1 MSSTTTFATLS
12 STSASTSTCTSP
24 MMYELPIK
32 DAACGIPND
41 ADYKTTFESCAC
53 PATVQAYHSGCALY
67 APALDQSV
75 QDLIDDVWCTG
86 GTDTTATGKYKIAT
100 ATPTSTSNPTSTSA
114 FTKEAAE
121 EETGSENDD
130 PNRAVAARALG
141 PGIVA
146 LGLLGL
152 LLAGFWEPV

>member
-67 APALDQSV
+67 APALNQSV
-75 QDLIDDVWCTG
+75 QDLIDVFMTP
-86 GTDTTATGKYKIAT
+86 YKIAT

-141 PGIVA
+141 PRIVA